1 MFSAYE
7 IVAAGRYR
15 ERFGLAFEQFEV
27 GQRFRHRPGLT
38 LSQQDNKDEALDT
51 LNQAMLHYDA
61 AYAAATEWEHP
72 LLVSTLSLQVT
83 IGMTSKTFGRKR
95 RIVSFEDIALTRP
108 VFGGDTLYA
117 ESEIL
122 ARADE
127 PGDDEVGRLSVV
139 TRGVNQRA
147 EVVCAV
153 TYTAL
158 VERAGL
164 AAAARQD
171 DERLA
176 SHRAIAPSV
185 YLEQV
190 GLAFEDLRPGETW
203 EHRPG
208 KTFLAEE
215 SVRHALR
222 ALEQSPRLTE
232 GQRARPGGRLAI
244 NEVYV
249 VGAVTALTTKTLGK
263 VVANLGWKDVQLPHP
278 VCAGDTVYAESTIL
292 DTRAS
297 RSRPTQ
303 GIAHVGTRAFN
314 QDGALVCAYERRLL
328 VYRQGQGPYARA
340 GY

>member
-1 MFSAYE
+1 VFSAYE
-7 IVAAGRYR
+7 TIAAGRYR
-15 ERFGLAFEQFEV
+15 ERFGLAFEEFEV

-61 AYAAATEWEHP
+61 AYAAATEWERP
-72 LLVSTLSLQVT
+72 LLVSTLTLQVA

-95 RIVSFEDIALTRP
+95 RIVSFEDIALTGP

-122 ARADE
+122 AKADE
-127 PGDDEVGRLSVV
+127 PDDDEVGRLSIV
-139 TRGVNQRA
+139 TRGANQRG
-147 EVVCAV
+147 EVVCTM

-158 VERAGL
+158 VERGGL
-164 AAAARQD
+164 APAAQQD
-171 DERLA
+171 SGDERLA
-176 SHRAIAPSV
+176 SHQAIAPSV
-185 YLEQV
+185 YLEQI

-208 KTFLAEE
+208 KTFFAEE
-215 SVRHALR
+215 SVRQALR

-232 GQRARPGGRLAI
+232 AGANRERHGGRLVI

-278 VCAGDTVYAESTIL
+278 VRDGDTVYAESTIL

-297 RSRPTQ
+297 QSRPTQ
-303 GIAHVGTRAFN
+303 GIAHVATRAFN
-314 QDGALVCAYERRLL
+314 QAGRLVCAYERRLL
-328 VYRQGQGPYARA
+328 VYRQGQG